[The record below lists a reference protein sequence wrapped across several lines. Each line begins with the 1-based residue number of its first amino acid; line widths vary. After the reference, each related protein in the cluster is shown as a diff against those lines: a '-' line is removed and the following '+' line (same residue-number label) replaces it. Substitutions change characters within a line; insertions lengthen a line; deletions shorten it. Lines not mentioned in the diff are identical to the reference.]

1 MMKRY
6 YYLLLVVSSATAML
20 FPSSSTLHAAD
31 NPFTIHER
39 GSASYTSGPFGQTI
53 NPVFADLQSTPLVA
67 YQYSFYDGRKS
78 GDHFVQAGYWGFTF
92 LYGRFQDIYLKDIDA
107 IDHAGA
113 SYFSF
118 TKGVMIKNIFGFGL
132 SYSFSKSSVRSFK
145 GYRGIDFGL
154 LLRPWR
160 YVSFGFVMDD
170 AWGIVNGNRTK
181 WRQIYSV
188 SLRPWWDR
196 LTLSMDVVYEK
207 GDRPSGLN
215 YRFTADLRLW
225 YDISLFVTGDIH
237 RSFLFGLSMPLWFHS
252 YPSAGIEA
260 HYYRGMYGGGAP
272 DRNSFGCSFSL
283 AANRSAL
290 ALPGRGRYLKIV
302 VDGSVSEIEKRSF
315 WGTEATVFYDVA
327 AAIDRAAG
335 DPALDGII
343 VQINGAGPGLAQVQ
357 ELRQGLKKARSRGK
371 KVYAVMSAPGNKEYY
386 LASAADRIFF
396 TPNSPF
402 YITGLK
408 AQVYF
413 FKGLMDKVGVR
424 FESVKRGTYKSFNEA
439 FTREQMSEAVR
450 ENITSLLSDLNRQ
463 YVDDIM
469 ADRGI
474 SRETID
480 DIFARGSLEPAEA
493 VKNRFVDSIG
503 YPDDAVESIGRGIS
517 VVSLSSYLK
526 EENVDHRWGMVPKIA
541 VVVIEGSIVSGDS
554 FDTGW
559 FRSIGD
565 EAYRK
570 ALETAFRD
578 PAAKAVVIRVNSGGG
593 SAAASDVMWDAL
605 VRLKKKYRK
614 PVVFSFGN
622 IAASGGYYVACT
634 GSRIFSNPGT
644 TTGSIGVVFGK
655 ITLEELYRKLGI
667 HKDVIKMS
675 EFADIFSESRRLTG
689 KETALLQ
696 KGIDFSYDRF
706 TGKVMEARRM
716 SAADIARVAEGR
728 VFTGSQALDK
738 RLADENGGIVAA
750 VEYARYLA
758 RIDDR
763 FEVAK
768 FPDERGPLFE
778 LFKLPEF
785 KMLSEQVRG
794 LLQNAEYLK
803 LKDERALYLFPYRV
817 DIE

>member
-1 MMKRY
+1 MNKSIITVLCLNTLAIALQY
-6 YYLLLVVSSATAML
+6 FSGH
-20 FPSSSTLHAAD
+20 LHAAD
-31 NPFTIHER
+31 NPFAIHER
-39 GSASYTSGPFGQTI
+39 GSASHSAGPFGQTI
-53 NPVFADLQSTPLVA
+53 NPVFADLQSTPLAA

-78 GDHFVQAGYWGFTF
+78 GDHFIQAGYRGFTF
-92 LYGRFQDIYLKDIDA
+92 LYGHFQDIYLKNIDN

-145 GYRGIDFGL
+145 GYRGLDFGL
-154 LLRPWR
+154 LLRPCR
-160 YVSFGFVMDD
+160 YVSLGFVMDD
-170 AWGIVNGNRTK
+170 AWGIINGHRLR
-181 WRQIYSV
+181 WRQIYSL
-188 SLRPWWDR
+188 SIRPWWER
-196 LTLSMDVVYEK
+196 LTLSMDIVYEK

-225 YDISLFVTGDIH
+225 YDISLFVTGDTRKNFI
-237 RSFLFGLSMPLWFHS
+237 FGLSFPLWFRS
-252 YPSAGIEA
+252 YPPAGFAA

-272 DRNSFGCSFSL
+272 DRNSFGASIYL
-283 AANRSAL
+283 TGNRSAL
-290 ALPGRGRYLKIV
+290 ALPGGGRYLKII
-302 VDGSVSEIEKRSF
+302 VDGSISEIEKRSF
-315 WGTEATVFYDVA
+315 WGTEAAVFYDIA

-343 VQINGAGPGLAQVQ
+343 VQIDGAGPGFAQVQ
-357 ELRQGLKKARSRGK
+357 ELRQGLKKARSKGK

-386 LASAADRIFF
+386 LASAADRIYY

-402 YITGLK
+402 YITGLR

-413 FKGLMDKVGVR
+413 FKGLMDKVGVQ
-424 FESVKRGTYKSFNEA
+424 FESVRRGTYKSFNEA
-439 FTREQMSEAVR
+439 FTREHMSEAVR

-474 SRETID
+474 TREAID
-480 DIFARGSLEPAEA
+480 DIFSRGPLEPAEA
-493 VKNRFVDSIG
+493 VKSRFVDAIG
-503 YPDDAVESIGRGIS
+503 YPDDAVESIGRNVS
-517 VVSLSSYLK
+517 VVGFSSYLK
-526 EENVDHRWGMVPKIA
+526 EEWIDYRWGMAPKIA
-541 VVVIEGSIVSGDS
+541 IVVIEGSIVGGSS

-565 EAYRK
+565 AAYRK

-578 PAAKAVVIRVNSGGG
+578 PAVKAVVVRVNSGGG
-593 SAAASDVMWDAL
+593 SAAASDVMWHDL
-605 VRLKKKYRK
+605 VKLKKKYRK

-622 IAASGGYYVACT
+622 VAASGGYYAACA
-634 GSRIFSNPGT
+634 GGRIFASPGT

-667 HKDVIKMS
+667 NKDVIKMS

-689 KETALLQ
+689 KEKDLLQ
-696 KGIDFSYDRF
+696 KGIDFTYDRF
-706 TGKVMEARRM
+706 TGKVMEARRI

-728 VFTGSQALDK
+728 VFTGSQAHDK
-738 RLADENGGIVAA
+738 RLTDETGGIVAA

-763 FEVAK
+763 FEIAK

-785 KMLSEQVRG
+785 RMISEQVRG

-803 LKDERALYLFPYRV
+803 LKNERALYLFPYRV